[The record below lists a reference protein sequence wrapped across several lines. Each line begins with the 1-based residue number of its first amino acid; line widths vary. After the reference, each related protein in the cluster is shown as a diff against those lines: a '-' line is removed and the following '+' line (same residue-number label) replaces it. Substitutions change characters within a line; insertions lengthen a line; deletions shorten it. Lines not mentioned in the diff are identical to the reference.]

1 MEYVLT
7 AVGTIDAYERVQ
19 ITARVAGVVDH
30 VRFGEGQA
38 VKAGQVLVDIEP
50 ARYRLAAASARAS
63 MTRAEATQEEA
74 DAVRLRR
81 EAVAA
86 RDPGLMTAEELA
98 GVRAK
103 ARIAAADVDAARA
116 ALSRAQL
123 DLRDALLKAPRAGVI
138 ETKSVQTGQ
147 YVQPGTVLATLVQ
160 RDPLRLRFGVSE
172 PDAARLL
179 PGMPVRF
186 RVRSGDRDLQGKVVH
201 VAQLADEASRMVPVL
216 ADVDATTEAGLRP
229 GAFAEVT
236 VPIGGAA
243 DAAVIPQTAVR
254 PSERGFLA
262 FVVEGGVARERIL
275 RLGLRTAEGLVEVR
289 SGLRPGETLVVRGA
303 EALRDGATVQV
314 AGPAAT
320 R

>member
-1 MEYVLT
+1 VEYVLT